1 MAQIEKIKTF
11 LAAANN
17 EVEEAER
24 KDRKGGE
31 DGLYW
36 ADVVLVDQNENEERL
51 HLQSSQ
57 TQASSR
63 AEQRKRRKSW
73 LEENI
78 HFVQFN
84 HGESQV

>member
-36 ADVVLVDQNENEERL
+36 ADVVLVDQNE
-51 HLQSSQ
+51 SSQ
-57 TQASSR
+57 SPTSSR

-73 LEENI
+73 LEENL
-78 HFVQFN
+78 HFVQVN

>member
-36 ADVVLVDQNENEERL
+36 ADVVLVDQNE
-51 HLQSSQ
+51 SSQ
-57 TQASSR
+57 TSASFR
-63 AEQRKRRKSW
+63 AEQRNRRKSW

>member
-24 KDRKGGE
+24 KDRKGGG

-36 ADVVLVDQNENEERL
+36 ADVVLVDQNE
-51 HLQSSQ
+51 SSQ
-57 TQASSR
+57 SPASSR
-63 AEQRKRRKSW
+63 AEQRNRRKSW